1 MGGIPCR
8 PFRRFDLPQP
18 THFSR
23 AFKMRFNR
31 LLTLA
36 AALSIFTDL
45 AQAGET
51 ITLTDVSGREVTVE
65 VPVRHMILGEGRFLP
80 SLGILDPENPVR
92 WVAGMMGEFK
102 NLDPATFAQYQE
114 KFPEIDDIPLVGRS
128 GEATFS
134 VEKAITVEPDVAIF
148 GINSGHGPGS
158 DSHEV
163 LRQFGAAHIPVVM
176 IDFRNKPFEN
186 TQKSIRILGKL
197 MGKEDQ
203 AEAFV
208 KFYEDNLAKVK
219 SGLAG
224 ITDKP
229 KVFLE
234 SRVGLHGSCCEAM
247 GNQMIGK
254 FVELAGAE
262 NIFAGRIPGVISQI
276 SVEQLL
282 VDQPDIFVA
291 TAIGGATMTAEQNAG
306 RIILG
311 TYANAEMSRASLA
324 KSMERTGLPHL
335 DAVKTDRV
343 YAVWHHFY
351 NTPMNITA
359 LQAMAKWFHPE
370 QFADLDPNATLAEF
384 FDRFQPV
391 ALDGVYWIGLDQP

>member
-1 MGGIPCR
+1 MKFKCLLALATLTSMIGG
-8 PFRRFDLPQP
+8 
-18 THFSR
+18 
-23 AFKMRFNR
+23 
-31 LLTLA
+31 
-36 AALSIFTDL
+36 L
-45 AQAGET
+45 AQAKET
-51 ITLTDVSGREVTVE
+51 ITLTDVSGREVTIE
-65 VPVRHMILGEGRFLP
+65 VPVKHMILGEGRFLP

-102 NLDPATFAQYQE
+102 NLDPATFAQYQA
-114 KFPEIDDIPLVGRS
+114 KFPQIDDIPLVGRS

-148 GINSGHGPGS
+148 GINGGHGPGS

-176 IDFRNKPFEN
+176 IDFRSEPFEN
-186 TQKSIRILGKL
+186 TPKSIRILGKL

-203 AEAFV
+203 AEAFI
-208 KFYEDNLAKVK
+208 KFYEDNLAKVT
-219 SGLAG
+219 SGLQG
-224 ITDKP
+224 ISDKP

-254 FVELAGAE
+254 FVEMAGGQ
-262 NIFAGRIPGVISQI
+262 NIFADRIPGVISQI

-282 VDQPDIFVA
+282 VDQPDIYVA
-291 TAIGGATMTAEQNAG
+291 TAIGGATMTDEQNVG

-311 TYANAEMSRASLA
+311 TYADAETSRASLA
-324 KSMERTGLPHL
+324 KNMERTGLPQL
-335 DAVKTDRV
+335 DAVKNGKV
-343 YAVWHHFY
+343 YAAWHHFY
-351 NTPMNITA
+351 NTPMNVTL
-359 LQAMAKWFHPE
+359 LQAMAKWFHPD
-370 QFADLDPNATLAEF
+370 QFSDLDPDATLAEF

>member
-1 MGGIPCR
+1 
-8 PFRRFDLPQP
+8 
-18 THFSR
+18 
-23 AFKMRFNR
+23 MRFNR

-36 AALSIFTDL
+36 AALSIFTGL

>member
-1 MGGIPCR
+1 
-8 PFRRFDLPQP
+8 
-18 THFSR
+18 
-23 AFKMRFNR
+23 MRFNR

-102 NLDPATFAQYQE
+102 NLDPATFAQYQAR
-114 KFPEIDDIPLVGRS
+114 FPEIDDIPLVGRS

-186 TQKSIRILGKL
+186 TPKSIRILGKL

-219 SGLAG
+219 SGLEG

-311 TYANAEMSRASLA
+311 TYANAEMSRASLV

-359 LQAMAKWFHPE
+359 LQAMAKSFHPE
-370 QFADLDPNATLAEF
+370 EFADLDPNATLAEF

>member
-1 MGGIPCR
+1 M
-8 PFRRFDLPQP
+8 
-18 THFSR
+18 
-23 AFKMRFNR
+23 KFNR
-31 LLTLA
+31 LLTLVA
-36 AALSIFTDL
+36 SFSMITGL

-51 ITLTDVSGREVTVE
+51 ISLTDVLGREVTIE
-65 VPVRHMILGEGRFLP
+65 VPVKHMILGEGRFLP

-102 NLDPATFAQYQE
+102 NLDPATFAQYQA

-148 GINSGHGPGS
+148 GINGGHGPGS

-176 IDFRNKPFEN
+176 IDFRSEPFEN
-186 TQKSIRILGKL
+186 TPKSIRILGKL

-203 AEAFV
+203 AEAFI
-208 KFYEDNLAKVK
+208 KFYEDNLAKVT
-219 SGLAG
+219 SGLQG
-224 ITDKP
+224 ISDKP

-254 FVELAGAE
+254 FVEMAGGQ
-262 NIFAGRIPGVISQI
+262 NIFADRIPGVISQI

-282 VDQPDIFVA
+282 VDQPDIYVA
-291 TAIGGATMTAEQNAG
+291 TAIGGATMTDEQNVG

-311 TYANAEMSRASLA
+311 TYADAETSRASLA
-324 KSMERTGLPHL
+324 RNMGRTGLPQL
-335 DAVKTDRV
+335 DAVKNGKV
-343 YAVWHHFY
+343 YAAWHHFY
-351 NTPMNITA
+351 NTPMNVTL
-359 LQAMAKWFHPE
+359 LQAMAKWFHPD
-370 QFADLDPNATLAEF
+370 QFSDLDPDATLAEF

>member
-1 MGGIPCR
+1 MK
-8 PFRRFDLPQP
+8 
-18 THFSR
+18 
-23 AFKMRFNR
+23 FKC
-31 LLTLA
+31 LLALATLT
-36 AALSIFTDL
+36 SMIDGL
-45 AQAGET
+45 AQAKET
-51 ITLTDVSGREVTVE
+51 ITLTDVSGREVTIE
-65 VPVRHMILGEGRFLP
+65 VPVKHMILGEGRFLP

-102 NLDPATFAQYQE
+102 DLDPATFAQYQA

-148 GINSGHGPGS
+148 GINGGHGPGS

-176 IDFRNKPFEN
+176 IDFRSEPFEN
-186 TQKSIRILGKL
+186 TPKSIRILGKL

-203 AEAFV
+203 AEAFI
-208 KFYEDNLAKVK
+208 KFYEDNLAKVT
-219 SGLAG
+219 SGLQG
-224 ITDKP
+224 ISDKP

-254 FVELAGAE
+254 FVEMAGGQ
-262 NIFAGRIPGVISQI
+262 NIFSDRIPGVISQI

-282 VDQPDIFVA
+282 VDQPDIYVA
-291 TAIGGATMTAEQNAG
+291 TAIGGATMTDEQNVG

-311 TYANAEMSRASLA
+311 TYADAETSRASLA
-324 KSMERTGLPHL
+324 KNMERTGLPQL
-335 DAVKTDRV
+335 DAVKNGKV
-343 YAVWHHFY
+343 YAAWHHFY
-351 NTPMNITA
+351 NTPMNVTL
-359 LQAMAKWFHPE
+359 LQAMAKWFHPD
-370 QFADLDPNATLAEF
+370 QFSDLDPDATLAEF

>member
-1 MGGIPCR
+1 MKFKCLLALATLTSMIGG
-8 PFRRFDLPQP
+8 
-18 THFSR
+18 
-23 AFKMRFNR
+23 
-31 LLTLA
+31 
-36 AALSIFTDL
+36 L
-45 AQAGET
+45 AQAKET
-51 ITLTDVSGREVTVE
+51 ITLTDVSGREVTIE
-65 VPVRHMILGEGRFLP
+65 VPVKHMILGEGRFLP

-102 NLDPATFAQYQE
+102 NLDPATFAQYQA

-148 GINSGHGPGS
+148 GINGGHGPGS

-163 LRQFGAAHIPVVM
+163 LSQFGAAHIPVVM
-176 IDFRNKPFEN
+176 IDFRSEPFEN
-186 TQKSIRILGKL
+186 TPKSIRILGKL

-203 AEAFV
+203 AEAFI
-208 KFYEDNLAKVK
+208 KFYEDNLAKVT
-219 SGLAG
+219 SGLQG
-224 ITDKP
+224 ISDKP

-254 FVELAGAE
+254 FVEMAGGQ
-262 NIFAGRIPGVISQI
+262 NIFADRIPGVISQI

-282 VDQPDIFVA
+282 VDQPDIYVA
-291 TAIGGATMTAEQNAG
+291 TAIGGATMTDEQNVG

-311 TYANAEMSRASLA
+311 TYADAETSRASLA
-324 KSMERTGLPHL
+324 KNMERTGLPQL
-335 DAVKTDRV
+335 DAVKNGKV
-343 YAVWHHFY
+343 YAAWHHFY
-351 NTPMNITA
+351 NTPMNVTL
-359 LQAMAKWFHPE
+359 LQAMAKWFHPD
-370 QFADLDPNATLAEF
+370 QFSDLDPDATLAEF

-391 ALDGVYWIGLDQP
+391 ALDGVYWLGSDRTCQQISATTVQALCL

>member
-1 MGGIPCR
+1 
-8 PFRRFDLPQP
+8 
-18 THFSR
+18 
-23 AFKMRFNR
+23 MRFNR

-102 NLDPATFAQYQE
+102 NLDPATFAQYQAR
-114 KFPEIDDIPLVGRS
+114 FPEIDDIPLVGRS

-186 TQKSIRILGKL
+186 TPKSIRILGKL

-219 SGLAG
+219 SGLEG

-311 TYANAEMSRASLA
+311 TYANAEMSRASLV

>member
-1 MGGIPCR
+1 MKFKCLLALAPLMSMIGG
-8 PFRRFDLPQP
+8 
-18 THFSR
+18 
-23 AFKMRFNR
+23 
-31 LLTLA
+31 
-36 AALSIFTDL
+36 L
-45 AQAGET
+45 AQAKET
-51 ITLTDVSGREVTVE
+51 ITLTDVSGREVTIE
-65 VPVRHMILGEGRFLP
+65 VPVKHMILGEGRFLP

-102 NLDPATFAQYQE
+102 NLDPATFAQYQA
-114 KFPEIDDIPLVGRS
+114 KFPQIDDIPLVGRS

-148 GINSGHGPGS
+148 GINGGHGPGS

-176 IDFRNKPFEN
+176 IDFRSEPFEN
-186 TQKSIRILGKL
+186 TPKSIRILGKL

-208 KFYEDNLAKVK
+208 KFYEDNLAKVT
-219 SGLAG
+219 SSLEG
-224 ITDKP
+224 ISDKP

-254 FVELAGAE
+254 FVEMAGGQ
-262 NIFAGRIPGVISQI
+262 NIFADRIPGVISQI

-282 VDQPDIFVA
+282 VDQPDIYVA
-291 TAIGGATMTAEQNAG
+291 TAIGGATMTAEQNVG
-306 RIILG
+306 RITLG
-311 TYANAEMSRASLA
+311 TYANAEMARASLA
-324 KSMERTGLPHL
+324 KSMERTGLPQL
-335 DAVKTDRV
+335 DAVKEGKV
-343 YAVWHHFY
+343 YSAWHHFY
-351 NTPMNITA
+351 NTPMNVTL
-359 LQAMAKWFHPE
+359 LQTMARWFHPE
-370 QFADLDPNATLAEF
+370 QFANLDPDATLAEF

-391 ALDGVYWIGLDQP
+391 ALDGIYWIGLDQP

>member
-1 MGGIPCR
+1 
-8 PFRRFDLPQP
+8 
-18 THFSR
+18 
-23 AFKMRFNR
+23 MRFNR

-36 AALSIFTDL
+36 AALSIFTGL

-92 WVAGMMGEFK
+92 WVAGMMAEFK

>member
-1 MGGIPCR
+1 MKFKCLLALATLTSMIGG
-8 PFRRFDLPQP
+8 
-18 THFSR
+18 
-23 AFKMRFNR
+23 
-31 LLTLA
+31 
-36 AALSIFTDL
+36 L
-45 AQAGET
+45 AQAKET
-51 ITLTDVSGREVTVE
+51 ITLTDVSGREVTIE
-65 VPVRHMILGEGRFLP
+65 VPVKHMILGEGRFLP

-102 NLDPATFAQYQE
+102 NLDPATFAQYQA

-148 GINSGHGPGS
+148 GINGGHGPGS

-176 IDFRNKPFEN
+176 IDFRSEPFEN
-186 TQKSIRILGKL
+186 TPKSIRILGKL

-203 AEAFV
+203 AEAFI
-208 KFYEDNLAKVK
+208 KFYEDNLAKVT
-219 SGLAG
+219 SGLQA
-224 ITDKP
+224 ISDKP

-254 FVELAGAE
+254 FVEMAGGQ
-262 NIFAGRIPGVISQI
+262 NIFADRIPGVINQI

-282 VDQPDIFVA
+282 VDQPDIYVA
-291 TAIGGATMTAEQNAG
+291 TAIGGATMTDEQNVG

-311 TYANAEMSRASLA
+311 TYADAETSRASLA
-324 KSMERTGLPHL
+324 KNMERTGLPQL
-335 DAVKTDRV
+335 DAVKNGKV
-343 YAVWHHFY
+343 YAAWHHFY
-351 NTPMNITA
+351 NTPMNVTL
-359 LQAMAKWFHPE
+359 LQSMAKWFHPD
-370 QFADLDPNATLAEF
+370 QFSDLDPDATLAEF

>member
-1 MGGIPCR
+1 MKFKCLLALATLTSMIGG
-8 PFRRFDLPQP
+8 
-18 THFSR
+18 
-23 AFKMRFNR
+23 
-31 LLTLA
+31 
-36 AALSIFTDL
+36 L
-45 AQAGET
+45 AQAKET
-51 ITLTDVSGREVTVE
+51 ITLTDVSGREVTIE
-65 VPVRHMILGEGRFLP
+65 VPVKHMILGEGRFLP

-102 NLDPATFAQYQE
+102 NLDPATFTQYQA

-148 GINSGHGPGS
+148 GINGGHGPGS

-176 IDFRNKPFEN
+176 IDFRSEPFEN
-186 TQKSIRILGKL
+186 TPKSIRILGKL

-203 AEAFV
+203 AEAFI
-208 KFYEDNLAKVK
+208 KFYEDNLAKVT
-219 SGLAG
+219 SGLQA
-224 ITDKP
+224 ISDKP

-254 FVELAGAE
+254 FVEMAGGQ
-262 NIFAGRIPGVISQI
+262 NIFADRIPGVISQI

-282 VDQPDIFVA
+282 VDQPDIYVA
-291 TAIGGATMTAEQNAG
+291 TAIGGATMTDEQNVG

-311 TYANAEMSRASLA
+311 TYADAETSRASLA
-324 KSMERTGLPHL
+324 KNMERTGLPQL
-335 DAVKTDRV
+335 DTVKHGKV
-343 YAVWHHFY
+343 YAAWHHFY
-351 NTPMNITA
+351 NTPMNVTL
-359 LQAMAKWFHPE
+359 LQAMAKWFHPD
-370 QFADLDPNATLAEF
+370 QFSDLDPDATLAEF

>member
-1 MGGIPCR
+1 MKFKCLLALATLTSMIGG
-8 PFRRFDLPQP
+8 
-18 THFSR
+18 
-23 AFKMRFNR
+23 
-31 LLTLA
+31 
-36 AALSIFTDL
+36 L
-45 AQAGET
+45 AQAKET

-65 VPVRHMILGEGRFLP
+65 VPVKHMILGEGRFLP

-102 NLDPATFAQYQE
+102 NLDPATFAQYQA
-114 KFPEIDDIPLVGRS
+114 KFPQIDDIPLVGRS

-148 GINSGHGPGS
+148 GINGGHGPGS

-176 IDFRNKPFEN
+176 IDFRSEPFEN
-186 TQKSIRILGKL
+186 TPKSIRILGKL

-208 KFYEDNLAKVK
+208 KFYEDNLAKVT
-219 SGLAG
+219 SSLEG
-224 ITDKP
+224 ISDKP

-254 FVELAGAE
+254 FVEKAGGQ
-262 NIFAGRIPGVISQI
+262 NIFADRIPGVISQI

-282 VDQPDIFVA
+282 VDQPDIYVA
-291 TAIGGATMTAEQNAG
+291 TAIGGATMTAEQNVG
-306 RIILG
+306 RITLG
-311 TYANAEMSRASLA
+311 TYANAEMARASLA
-324 KSMERTGLPHL
+324 KSMERSGLPQL
-335 DAVKTDRV
+335 DAVKEGKV
-343 YAVWHHFY
+343 YSAWHHFY
-351 NTPMNITA
+351 NTPMNVTL
-359 LQAMAKWFHPE
+359 LQAMARWFHPE
-370 QFADLDPNATLAEF
+370 QFANLDPDATLAEF

-391 ALDGVYWIGLDQP
+391 ALDGIYWIGLDQP

>member
-1 MGGIPCR
+1 MKFKCLLALATLTSMIGG
-8 PFRRFDLPQP
+8 
-18 THFSR
+18 
-23 AFKMRFNR
+23 
-31 LLTLA
+31 
-36 AALSIFTDL
+36 L
-45 AQAGET
+45 AQAKET
-51 ITLTDVSGREVTVE
+51 ITLTDVSGREVTIE
-65 VPVRHMILGEGRFLP
+65 VPVKHMILGEGRFLP

-102 NLDPATFAQYQE
+102 NLDPATFAQYHA

-148 GINSGHGPGS
+148 GINGGHGPGS

-176 IDFRNKPFEN
+176 IDFRSEPFEN
-186 TQKSIRILGKL
+186 TPKSIRILGKL

-203 AEAFV
+203 AEAFI
-208 KFYEDNLAKVK
+208 KFYEDNLAKVT
-219 SGLAG
+219 SGLQG
-224 ITDKP
+224 ISDKP

-254 FVELAGAE
+254 FVEMAGGQ
-262 NIFAGRIPGVISQI
+262 NIFADRIPGVISQI

-282 VDQPDIFVA
+282 VDQPDIYVA
-291 TAIGGATMTAEQNAG
+291 TAIGGATMTDEQNVG

-311 TYANAEMSRASLA
+311 TYADAETSRASLA
-324 KSMERTGLPHL
+324 KNMERTGLPQL
-335 DAVKTDRV
+335 DAVKNGKV
-343 YAVWHHFY
+343 YAAWHHFY
-351 NTPMNITA
+351 NTPMNVTL
-359 LQAMAKWFHPE
+359 LQALAKWFHSD
-370 QFADLDPNATLAEF
+370 QFSDLDPDATLAEF

>member
-1 MGGIPCR
+1 MKFKCLLALATLTSMIGG
-8 PFRRFDLPQP
+8 
-18 THFSR
+18 
-23 AFKMRFNR
+23 
-31 LLTLA
+31 
-36 AALSIFTDL
+36 L
-45 AQAGET
+45 AQAKET
-51 ITLTDVSGREVTVE
+51 ITLTDVSGREVTIE
-65 VPVRHMILGEGRFLP
+65 VPVKHMILGEGRFLP

-102 NLDPATFAQYQE
+102 NLDPATFAQYQA

-148 GINSGHGPGS
+148 GINGGHGPGS

-176 IDFRNKPFEN
+176 IDFRSEPFEN
-186 TQKSIRILGKL
+186 TPKSIRILGKL

-203 AEAFV
+203 AEAFI
-208 KFYEDNLAKVK
+208 KFYEDNLAKVT
-219 SGLAG
+219 SGLQG
-224 ITDKP
+224 ISDKP

-254 FVELAGAE
+254 FVEMAGGQ
-262 NIFAGRIPGVISQI
+262 NIFADRIPGVISQI

-282 VDQPDIFVA
+282 VDQPDIYVA
-291 TAIGGATMTAEQNAG
+291 TAIGGATMTDEENVG

-311 TYANAEMSRASLA
+311 TYADAETSRASLA
-324 KSMERTGLPHL
+324 KNMERTGLPQL
-335 DAVKTDRV
+335 DAVKNGKV
-343 YAVWHHFY
+343 YAAWHHFY
-351 NTPMNITA
+351 NTPMNVTL
-359 LQAMAKWFHPE
+359 LQAMAKWFHPD
-370 QFADLDPNATLAEF
+370 QFSDLDPDATLAEF

>member
-1 MGGIPCR
+1 MKFKCLLALATLTSMIGG
-8 PFRRFDLPQP
+8 
-18 THFSR
+18 
-23 AFKMRFNR
+23 
-31 LLTLA
+31 
-36 AALSIFTDL
+36 L
-45 AQAGET
+45 AQAKET
-51 ITLTDVSGREVTVE
+51 ITLTDVSGREVTIE
-65 VPVRHMILGEGRFLP
+65 VPVKHMILGEGRFLP

-102 NLDPATFAQYQE
+102 NLDPATFAQYQA

-148 GINSGHGPGS
+148 GINGGHGPGS

-176 IDFRNKPFEN
+176 IDFRSEPFEN
-186 TQKSIRILGKL
+186 TPKSIRILGKL

-203 AEAFV
+203 AEAFI
-208 KFYEDNLAKVK
+208 KFYEDNLAKVT
-219 SGLAG
+219 SGLQG
-224 ITDKP
+224 ISDKP

-254 FVELAGAE
+254 FVEMAGGQ
-262 NIFAGRIPGVISQI
+262 NIFADRIPGVISQI

-282 VDQPDIFVA
+282 VDQPDIYVA
-291 TAIGGATMTAEQNAG
+291 TAIGGATMTDEQNVG

-311 TYANAEMSRASLA
+311 TYADAETSRASLA
-324 KSMERTGLPHL
+324 KNMERTGLPQL
-335 DAVKTDRV
+335 DAVKRQSLCRV
-343 YAVWHHFY
+343 ASF
-351 NTPMNITA
+351 
-359 LQAMAKWFHPE
+359 L
-370 QFADLDPNATLAEF
+370 
-384 FDRFQPV
+384 
-391 ALDGVYWIGLDQP
+391 

>member
-1 MGGIPCR
+1 MKFKCLLALATLTSMIGG
-8 PFRRFDLPQP
+8 
-18 THFSR
+18 
-23 AFKMRFNR
+23 
-31 LLTLA
+31 
-36 AALSIFTDL
+36 L
-45 AQAGET
+45 AQAKET
-51 ITLTDVSGREVTVE
+51 ITLTDVSGREVTIE
-65 VPVRHMILGEGRFLP
+65 VPVKHMILGEGRFLP

-102 NLDPATFAQYQE
+102 NLDPATFAQYQA

-148 GINSGHGPGS
+148 GINGGHGPGS

-176 IDFRNKPFEN
+176 IDFRSEPFEN
-186 TQKSIRILGKL
+186 TPKSIRILGKL

-203 AEAFV
+203 AEAFI
-208 KFYEDNLAKVK
+208 KFYEDNLAKVT
-219 SGLAG
+219 SGLQA
-224 ITDKP
+224 ISDKP

-254 FVELAGAE
+254 FVEMAGGQ
-262 NIFAGRIPGVISQI
+262 NIFADRIPGVISQI

-282 VDQPDIFVA
+282 VDQPDIYVA
-291 TAIGGATMTAEQNAG
+291 TAIGGATMTDEQNVG

-311 TYANAEMSRASLA
+311 TYADAETSRASLA
-324 KSMERTGLPHL
+324 KNMERTGLPQL
-335 DAVKTDRV
+335 DAVKNGKV
-343 YAVWHHFY
+343 YAAWHHFY
-351 NTPMNITA
+351 NTPMNVTL
-359 LQAMAKWFHPE
+359 LQAMAKWFHPD
-370 QFADLDPNATLAEF
+370 QFSDLDPDATLAEF

>member
-1 MGGIPCR
+1 MKFKCLLALATLTSMIGG
-8 PFRRFDLPQP
+8 
-18 THFSR
+18 
-23 AFKMRFNR
+23 
-31 LLTLA
+31 
-36 AALSIFTDL
+36 L
-45 AQAGET
+45 AQAKET
-51 ITLTDVSGREVTVE
+51 ITLTDVSGREVTIE
-65 VPVRHMILGEGRFLP
+65 VPVKHMILGEGRFLP
-80 SLGILDPENPVR
+80 SLGILDPENPVH

-102 NLDPATFAQYQE
+102 NLDPATFAQYQA

-148 GINSGHGPGS
+148 GINGGHGPGS

-176 IDFRNKPFEN
+176 IDFRSEPFEN
-186 TQKSIRILGKL
+186 TPKSIRILGKL

-203 AEAFV
+203 AEAFI
-208 KFYEDNLAKVK
+208 KFYEDNLAKVT
-219 SGLAG
+219 SGLQA
-224 ITDKP
+224 ISDKP

-254 FVELAGAE
+254 FVEMAGGQ
-262 NIFAGRIPGVISQI
+262 NIFADRIPGVISQI

-282 VDQPDIFVA
+282 VDQPDIYVA
-291 TAIGGATMTAEQNAG
+291 TAIGGATMTDEQNVG

-311 TYANAEMSRASLA
+311 TYADAETSRASLA
-324 KSMERTGLPHL
+324 KNMERTGLPQL
-335 DAVKTDRV
+335 DAVKNGKV
-343 YAVWHHFY
+343 YAAWHHFY
-351 NTPMNITA
+351 NTPMNVTL
-359 LQAMAKWFHPE
+359 LQAMAKWFHPD
-370 QFADLDPNATLAEF
+370 QFSDLDPDATLAEF

>member
-1 MGGIPCR
+1 MKFKCLLALATVTSIIGG
-8 PFRRFDLPQP
+8 
-18 THFSR
+18 
-23 AFKMRFNR
+23 
-31 LLTLA
+31 
-36 AALSIFTDL
+36 L
-45 AQAGET
+45 AQAKET
-51 ITLTDVSGREVTVE
+51 ITLTDVSGREVTIE
-65 VPVRHMILGEGRFLP
+65 VPVKHMILGEGRFLP

-102 NLDPATFAQYQE
+102 NLDPATFAQYQA

-148 GINSGHGPGS
+148 GINGGHGPGS

-176 IDFRNKPFEN
+176 IDFRSEPFEN
-186 TQKSIRILGKL
+186 TPKSIRILGKL

-203 AEAFV
+203 AEAFI
-208 KFYEDNLAKVK
+208 KFYEDNLAKVT
-219 SGLAG
+219 SGLQG
-224 ITDKP
+224 ISDKP

-254 FVELAGAE
+254 FVEMAGGQ
-262 NIFAGRIPGVISQI
+262 NIFADRIPGVISQI

-282 VDQPDIFVA
+282 VDQPDIYVA
-291 TAIGGATMTAEQNAG
+291 TAIGGATMTDEQNVG

-311 TYANAEMSRASLA
+311 TYADAETSRASLA
-324 KSMERTGLPHL
+324 KNMERTGLPQL
-335 DAVKTDRV
+335 DAVKHGKV
-343 YAVWHHFY
+343 YAAWHHFY
-351 NTPMNITA
+351 NTPMNVTL
-359 LQAMAKWFHPE
+359 LQAMAKWFHPD
-370 QFADLDPNATLAEF
+370 QFSDLDPDATLAEF

>member
-1 MGGIPCR
+1 M
-8 PFRRFDLPQP
+8 
-18 THFSR
+18 T
-23 AFKMRFNR
+23 FKRV
-31 LLTLA
+31 LTLA
-36 AALSIFTDL
+36 AVASMITCQ
-45 AQAGET
+45 AHAGET

-65 VPVRHMILGEGRFLP
+65 VPVKHMILGEGRFLP

-102 NLDPATFAQYQE
+102 KLDPATFAQYQA

-148 GINSGHGPGS
+148 GIDGGHGPGS

-176 IDFRNKPFEN
+176 IDFRSDPFGN
-186 TQKSIRILGKL
+186 TPKSIRILGKL

-208 KFYEDNLAKVK
+208 KFYEDNLAKVRT
-219 SGLAG
+219 GLEG
-224 ITDKP
+224 LTHKP

-234 SRVGLHGSCCEAM
+234 SRVGLHGTCCEAM
-247 GNQMIGK
+247 GNQMIGR
-254 FVELAGAE
+254 FVELAGGE
-262 NIFAGRIPGVISQI
+262 NILADRIPGVISQI

-282 VDQPDIFVA
+282 VDQPDIYVA
-291 TAIGGATMTAEQNAG
+291 TAIGGATMTAEQNVG

-311 TYANAEMSRASLA
+311 TYADAESSRASLA
-324 KSMERTGLPHL
+324 KSMERTGLPEL
-335 DAVKTDRV
+335 DAIKNGKV
-343 YAVWHHFY
+343 YSAWHHFY
-351 NTPMNITA
+351 NTPMNVTL
-359 LQAMAKWFHPE
+359 LQAMAKWFHPDH
-370 QFADLDPNATLAEF
+370 FADLDPDATLAEF

-391 ALDGVYWIGLDQP
+391 ALNGVYWIGLDRP